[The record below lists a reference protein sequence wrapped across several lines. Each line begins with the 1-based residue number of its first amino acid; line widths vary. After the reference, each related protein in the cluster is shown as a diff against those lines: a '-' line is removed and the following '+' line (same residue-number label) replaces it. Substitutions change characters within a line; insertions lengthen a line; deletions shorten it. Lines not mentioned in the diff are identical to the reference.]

1 METYTEAEK
10 KEAMRL
16 YETYCAGV
24 GGVAYDGKPLPS
36 AVEFFG
42 DETKVKQREGWL
54 LTARTVL
61 QYLESTAAASA
72 EDAGSMGGKLGA
84 AAAKAAAA
92 AQGSGGWKKWLL
104 AALAT
109 LLAAAAVFVGT
120 GCHGNS
126 EQVQQLHD
134 AYHVITGKPCVF
146 GKGEK

>member
-42 DETKVKQREGWL
+42 DETKARQREGWL

-61 QYLESTAAASA
+61 QYLESMAAASA
-72 EDAGSMGGKLGA
+72 EDAGGMGGKLGA
-84 AAAKAAAA
+84 AAAKVAAKAKAASGWRKWLWGTLAVVLGAAAYFL
-92 AQGSGGWKKWLL
+92 SGCGQVT
-104 AALAT
+104 A
-109 LLAAAAVFVGT
+109 
-120 GCHGNS
+120 
-126 EQVQQLHD
+126 EQVQAVHGVYHD
-134 AYHVITGKPCVF
+134 LTGKPCVF
-146 GKGEK
+146 GGDK